1 VLYTL
6 IQDMV
11 ELSSGRG
18 ALMQGVVCTLKQ
30 DMVELSSGRWAG
42 LLFKGVCATAM
53 IVSIFNCKVF
63 WQLNL
68 MLFH

>member
-1 VLYTL
+1 
-6 IQDMV
+6 MV

-42 LLFKGVCATAM
+42 LLFKGVFATAM
-53 IVSIFNCKVF
+53 IVPFLIARSFGS
-63 WQLNL
+63 
-68 MLFH
+68 